1 MDGLSTELWIYTWST
16 VVLMFIGFYVSAKV
30 YEKYFKVHST
40 IVDVALYQMNFISN
54 QIVESPYEKFKAWR
68 LQTMSAWF
76 FNIIMMTATFTLI
89 IALLSVKRTPVLFKT
104 LDDFAAIRSH
114 TICLLPGMVPQ
125 KFFYDEVSMLYS
137 LFY

>member
-1 MDGLSTELWIYTWST
+1 MDGLSTELWIYTWSA
-16 VVLMFIGFYVSAKV
+16 VVLMFIGFHVSAKV
-30 YEKYFKVHST
+30 YEKYFKVHSS
-40 IVDVALYQMNFISN
+40 IVDVAFYQLNFITN
-54 QIVESPYEKFKAWR
+54 QIVESPYERFKAWR

-76 FNIIMMTATFTLI
+76 FNIIMMTASFTLI

-114 TICLLPGMVPQ
+114 TICLTPGMVPQ
-125 KFFYDEVSMLYS
+125 KFFFDEVSRLYS

>member
-16 VVLMFIGFYVSAKV
+16 VVLMFIGFYISAKV

-40 IVDVALYQMNFISN
+40 IVDVAFYQLNFITN
-54 QIVESPYEKFKAWR
+54 QIVESPYERFKAWR

-89 IALLSVKRTPVLFKT
+89 IALLSVKTTNEPFHSLE
-104 LDDFAAIRSH
+104 DFAKIRSH
-114 TICLLPGMVPQ
+114 TVCLATDMITQ
-125 KFFYDEVSMLYS
+125 NFFQDKVIHILTV
-137 LFY
+137 FI